1 MPDTIAAIATARAP
15 SAIGILRLSGPDTK
29 AVLDAVFFPA
39 NGRPMS
45 RQTPRTMVYG
55 RVLDGESRVLDNA
68 LCVLFPGPDSYTGED
83 CAEIHCHGS
92 PVVLNEGLKLLLNR
106 GARQAKGGEFT
117 QRAFLNGRMDLLQ
130 AEAVADII
138 DAETAETAR
147 NAAGQ
152 LEGVLSRSVQAVYDT
167 LMDVTSR
174 FYAIVDYPDEDIED
188 LQREQLLDA
197 LRRSEHKLTELL
209 ATFSRGQLMKQG
221 VPTVLLGKPNVGKS
235 SLLNA
240 LVGYD
245 RAIVTDVAGTT
256 RDTVEEKLTLG
267 HVLLRLTD
275 TAGIRQSGDAV
286 EQLGVARSRKAA
298 EGASLALLLLDGS
311 APLEEQD
318 EEAIALAETVPHL
331 LVVVNKCD
339 LPGRLDIDALADR
352 FDSVLSVSAKTGEGM
367 AALCRAIEEQFPAG
381 TQAQGELLTNARQAD
396 AVSRA
401 LSSVKS
407 ARAALETGMTP
418 DVVLTDGE
426 SALEALGEL
435 NGKHIRDDLVDTI
448 FSRFCVGK

>member
-1 MPDTIAAIATARAP
+1 M
-15 SAIGILRLSGPDTK
+15 
-29 AVLDAVFFPA
+29 
-39 NGRPMS
+39 
-45 RQTPRTMVYG
+45 
-55 RVLDGESRVLDNA
+55 
-68 LCVLFPGPDSYTGED
+68 
-83 CAEIHCHGS
+83 
-92 PVVLNEGLKLLLNR
+92 VLNEGLKLLLDR

-138 DAETAETAR
+138 DAESAETAR

-267 HVLLRLTD
+267 RVLLRLTD

-298 EGASLALLLLDGS
+298 EQASLALLLLDGS

-318 EEAIALAETVPHL
+318 QEAIALAETVPHL

-339 LPGRLDIDALADR
+339 LPGQLDIGALTCR
-352 FDSVLSVSAKTGEGM
+352 FGSVLSVSAKTGEGM

-401 LSSVKS
+401 LSSVRS
-407 ARAALETGMTP
+407 ALTALETGMTP

-435 NGKHIRDDLVDTI
+435 NGKHIREDLVDTI

>member
-29 AVLDAVFFPA
+29 ALLNAVFFPA

-68 LCVLFPGPDSYTGED
+68 LCGLFPGPDSYTGED

-92 PVVLNEGLKLLLNR
+92 PVVLNEGLKLLLDR
-106 GARQAKGGEFT
+106 GARQARGGEFT

-267 HVLLRLTD
+267 RVLLRLTD

-318 EEAIALAETVPHL
+318 EEAIALAQTVPHL

-339 LPGRLDIDALADR
+339 LPGRLDIGALADR
-352 FDSVLSVSAKTGEGM
+352 FGSVLSVSAKTGEGM

-401 LSSVKS
+401 LNSVKS
-407 ARAALETGMTP
+407 ALTALETGMTP

-435 NGKHIRDDLVDTI
+435 NGKHIREDLVDTI